1 MERKPMEREAMRT
14 RLTLRPGDRGTKKLL
29 ERYGDRLLC
38 VRYRYDGGSGRRIK
52 TAEIIVDE
60 TEMEPA
66 VAPVPPC
73 GRRFISVGID
83 EWDIRDRVKRA
94 GGRWHPAERA
104 WSLPYGQ
111 IAALGL
117 TDRLVEGLVPDGS
130 AGASGRSSPV
140 DAL

>member
-1 MERKPMEREAMRT
+1 MRT
-14 RLTLRPGDRGTKKLL
+14 RLTLRPGERGTKKLL

-38 VRYRYDGGSGRRIK
+38 VRYRYDDATGRRVK
-52 TAEIIVDE
+52 SAEIIVDE
-60 TEMEPA
+60 TEVEPI

-83 EWDIRDRVKRA
+83 ERDIRDRVKRA

-104 WSLPYGQ
+104 WSLPYER
-111 IAALGL
+111 IVALSL
-117 TDRLVEGLVPDGS
+117 TDRLLEGTVPTSS
-130 AGASGRSSPV
+130 AGASGRSAPV